1 MPISQAKKLTLFV
14 VIGAAFGLFC
24 LVLGAGERN
33 PVVMG
38 AGALAALGG
47 LALTFMAM
55 APPRRARR

>member
-24 LVLGAGERN
+24 IILGASEQN
-33 PVVMG
+33 PVLMG

-47 LALTFMAM
+47 LALAFMAM
-55 APPRRARR
+55 TRRRPKR